1 MKKLIIAICVLSF
14 VIFNISCRA
23 QTISDYITA
32 YNNVT
37 PQLNFVAANKYQFMG
52 QNFSVFSSALQNS
65 NLQILNMSCHSTN
78 GYGKK
83 YFTLQLTLLEDNILS
98 IGLEQQYQVPTIYVT
113 FQNEIP
119 QTIKSMVL
127 QYHGVWNSR
136 FENFFANMKIESIEF
151 TGINGYNN
159 PDRTPK

>member
-1 MKKLIIAICVLSF
+1 MKIISKALCLSF
-14 VIFNISCRA
+14 ALFFTMGCSA
-23 QTISDYITA
+23 QTINDYISH
-32 YNNVT
+32 YNNLA
-37 PQLNFVAANKYQFMG
+37 PKLNVLAANKAQFMG

-127 QYHGVWNSR
+127 QYHGVWNSQ